1 MLLEGVTPA
10 GTPKALAVAADG
22 TLAQPSRATATAVI
36 TIASSTT
43 ISSSVDL
50 LSTAMLAFIAPAA
63 WTAST
68 LKLQA
73 STDNSSWADIYDEF
87 GVAVGSWSSL
97 VAGGAYSL
105 APASLLPYR
114 YIRFVAGT
122 AQAANRTFTII
133 TRPLA

>member
-1 MLLEGVTPA
+1 MLLEGVTPT
-10 GTPKALAVAADG
+10 GTLKALAVAADG

-68 LKLQA
+68 LKIQG
-73 STDNSSWADIYDEF
+73 STDNSTWADIFDEY
-87 GVAVGSWSSL
+87 GSAVSSL
-97 VAGGAYSL
+97 SALTAGAAYSVNV
-105 APASLLPYR
+105 AYLLPYR

-122 AQAANRTFTII
+122 EQAANRTFTVI